1 MKVHLDSIGCRLNQ
15 SEIERMARQ
24 FRQLGHRLVATP
36 EASDLMVINTCTV
49 TAAGASDSRSRARQ
63 AHRRNPQARI
73 VLTGCWSSLE
83 AEQASSLPGV
93 TRLIPNH
100 LKDQLVAH
108 VLETPTEKLDRQ
120 PLARQP
126 IPGTRMK
133 TRAFIKA
140 QEGCDNHCAY
150 CVATIARGR
159 ASSTPPEI
167 VLRDIRSAVA
177 GGAQEAVLTGVQ
189 LSAYG
194 QDFADGTDL
203 TTLVREVLAK
213 TEIPRLR
220 LSSLEPWG
228 LPEDFFELW
237 QDARLCRH
245 LHLPLQSGCRG
256 TLRRMARPIQPE
268 AFAGLVSK
276 ARATI
281 PDLALT
287 TDVIVGFPGETDREF
302 DDSLSFIKRMRFAG
316 AHVFVFSPRP
326 GTPASRF
333 PDRIPIQLARGRSRM
348 VRQAVARSAN
358 SFRSRFVGQTLDVL
372 WESTQ
377 ETPGNGS
384 KLTGLSDNYL
394 RVTALG
400 PESLQNQLC
409 SVHIMQ
415 VKDQALIGKL
425 APRETP

>member
-1 MKVHLDSIGCRLNQ
+1 
-15 SEIERMARQ
+15 
-24 FRQLGHRLVATP
+24 
-36 EASDLMVINTCTV
+36 
-49 TAAGASDSRSRARQ
+49 
-63 AHRRNPQARI
+63 
-73 VLTGCWSSLE
+73 
-83 AEQASSLPGV
+83 
-93 TRLIPNH
+93 
-100 LKDQLVAH
+100 
-108 VLETPTEKLDRQ
+108 
-120 PLARQP
+120 
-126 IPGTRMK
+126 
-133 TRAFIKA
+133 
-140 QEGCDNHCAY
+140 
-150 CVATIARGR
+150 
-159 ASSTPPEI
+159 
-167 VLRDIRSAVA
+167 
-177 GGAQEAVLTGVQ
+177 
-189 LSAYG
+189 
-194 QDFADGTDL
+194 
-203 TTLVREVLAK
+203 
-213 TEIPRLR
+213 
-220 LSSLEPWG
+220 
-228 LPEDFFELW
+228 
-237 QDARLCRH
+237 
-245 LHLPLQSGCRG
+245 
-256 TLRRMARPIQPE
+256 MARPIQPE